1 MGALRIATSN
11 SVWIGI
17 IILVIVTFAPGIW
30 FLMHYKSYK
39 VLQIGSYSLSVSY
52 QTNPLMFYAGVF
64 LISFGII
71 SILWAGYIYNN
82 IKNNLIEYFSIC
94 PICKSPNVLA
104 KISFSMTIDD
114 VQTVACQNCGA
125 KWKIKTS
132 GATGN
137 IKTVKL
143 VKPSDDGRGQEYLSK
158 ETDPEFWASLAREKE

>member
-1 MGALRIATSN
+1 
-11 SVWIGI
+11 
-17 IILVIVTFAPGIW
+17 
-30 FLMHYKSYK
+30 
-39 VLQIGSYSLSVSY
+39 
-52 QTNPLMFYAGVF
+52 
-64 LISFGII
+64 
-71 SILWAGYIYNN
+71 
-82 IKNNLIEYFSIC
+82 
-94 PICKSPNVLA
+94 
-104 KISFSMTIDD
+104 MTIDD